1 MAKGWIAVDFDH
13 CLWKNER
20 NEPAEGFR
28 DFLDEVH
35 SRGYKVIIHSC
46 NRPAFIR
53 QMCEL
58 HDLRV
63 DAIWGE
69 LPGQEGQK
77 PVARIYCDDR
87 AYRFDGNWNKATQD
101 ILQLLEE
108 HSLTC

>member
-35 SRGYKVIIHSC
+35 SLSWKVIVHSC

-58 HDLRV
+58 HDLRI

-77 PVARIYCDDR
+77 PVASAYVDDKGVQFR
-87 AYRFDGNWNKATQD
+87 GDWASTT
-101 ILQLLEE
+101 EE
-108 HSLTC
+108 VLKFITPPDRR